1 MSKVSFR
8 TNALLKSIIGK
19 DLITDD
25 NIAVLELVKNSF
37 DAGSK
42 NVNLIFEN
50 IIKNEDYK
58 KQLAPTKN
66 SSKLVIQDFGVG
78 MSESDLKDPV
88 WYPPPAVLSLFSEV
102 PVPVNLYN
110 NLPY

>member
-1 MSKVSFR
+1 MSKVHFR

-42 NVNLIFEN
+42 KVDIVFNNILKNDDSEKLKEPTKTSSRL
-50 IIKNEDYK
+50 IIKDEGIGMDEYDITEKWLNIAYSDK
-58 KQLAPTKN
+58 KEK
-66 SSKLVIQDFGVG
+66 K
-78 MSESDLKDPV
+78 
-88 WYPPPAVLSLFSEV
+88 
-102 PVPVNLYN
+102 
-110 NLPY
+110 